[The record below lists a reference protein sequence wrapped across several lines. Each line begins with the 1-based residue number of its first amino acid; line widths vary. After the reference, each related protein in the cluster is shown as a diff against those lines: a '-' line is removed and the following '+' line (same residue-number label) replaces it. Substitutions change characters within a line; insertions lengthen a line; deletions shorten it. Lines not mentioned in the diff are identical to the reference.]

1 MKKWLSGVMMLML
14 CVIATSK
21 VVYADVDVVVGPDWT
36 QGPGGL
42 VRGLAIL
49 IVIVAIVVITWKII
63 QNIKKRK

>member
-21 VVYADVDVVVGPDWT
+21 VAYADVAVGPDWT

-42 VRGLAIL
+42 AGGLAIL
-49 IVIVAIVVITWKII
+49 IVIVAVVGITWKII
-63 QNIKKRK
+63 QNMKKK

>member
-1 MKKWLSGVMMLML
+1 MKKWLSGVMMFML

-21 VVYADVDVVVGPDWT
+21 VVYADVVVGPDWT

-42 VRGLAIL
+42 LRGLAIL